1 MIIAADCIIVM
12 LTASIVRWLEVMMAT
27 VSVRIDKDLALQA
40 EREARIQ
47 NRSNAKQIEYW
58 AKIGKAISSKL
69 SIAEVFAVSQGIK
82 TIKLEVTPSVQSIPV
97 NSDDIFNDLEN
108 DRAKGLLAKNV
119 TSARIYYEASVE
131 HPGYLDQVNSV
142 TKKRQAGTF
151 ENGEFKA
158 L

>member
-1 MIIAADCIIVM
+1 
-12 LTASIVRWLEVMMAT
+12 MAT
-27 VSVRIDKDLALQA
+27 VSVRIDKNLALQA

-69 SIAEVFAVSQGIK
+69 SIADVFAVSQGIK
-82 TIKLEVTPSVQSIPV
+82 TIKLEITPSVQSIPV

-108 DRAKGLLAKNV
+108 DRAEGLLAKNV

-131 HPGYLDQVNSV
+131 HPGYLDRVNSV
-142 TKKRQAGTF
+142 TKKRQTGTF

>member
-1 MIIAADCIIVM
+1 
-12 LTASIVRWLEVMMAT
+12 MAT

-69 SIAEVFAVSQGIK
+69 SIEDVFAVSQGIK
-82 TIKLEVTPSVQSIPV
+82 TIKLEVTSSVQSFPV

-131 HPGYLDQVNSV
+131 HPGYLDRVNSV
-142 TKKRQAGTF
+142 TNQRQAGIF

>member
-1 MIIAADCIIVM
+1 
-12 LTASIVRWLEVMMAT
+12 MAT

-69 SIAEVFAVSQGIK
+69 SIADVFAVSQGIK

-119 TSARIYYEASVE
+119 TSAKIYYEASAE
-131 HPGYLDQVNSV
+131 HPGYLDRVNSV

>member
-1 MIIAADCIIVM
+1 
-12 LTASIVRWLEVMMAT
+12 MAT
-27 VSVRIDKDLALQA
+27 VSVRIDKNLALQA

-69 SIAEVFAVSQGIK
+69 SVEDVFAVSQGIK
-82 TIKLEVTPSVQSIPV
+82 TIKLEVTPAVQTNAV
-97 NSDDIFNDLEN
+97 NSDDVFNDLEN
-108 DRAKGLLAKNV
+108 DRAKGLLANNV
-119 TSARIYYEASVE
+119 TSAKIYYEASLE
-131 HPGYLDQVNSV
+131 HPGCLDRVNSV
-142 TKKRQAGTF
+142 TKQRQAGTF

>member
-1 MIIAADCIIVM
+1 
-12 LTASIVRWLEVMMAT
+12 MAT

-69 SIAEVFAVSQGIK
+69 SIEDVFAVSQGIK
-82 TIKLEVTPSVQSIPV
+82 TIKLEVTPSVQSISV

-108 DRAKGLLAKNV
+108 DRAKGFLAKNV
-119 TSARIYYEASVE
+119 TSAKIYYEASVE
-131 HPGYLDQVNSV
+131 HPGYLDRVNSV
-142 TKKRQAGTF
+142 TKKRQTGTF
-151 ENGEFKA
+151 EKGEFKA

>member
-1 MIIAADCIIVM
+1 
-12 LTASIVRWLEVMMAT
+12 MAT

-58 AKIGKAISSKL
+58 AKIGKVISTKL
-69 SIAEVFAVSQGIK
+69 SVEDVFAVSQGIK

-97 NSDDIFNDLEN
+97 DSDDIFNDLEN

-119 TSARIYYEASVE
+119 TSAKIYYEASVE
-131 HPGYLDQVNSV
+131 HPGYLDRVNSV
-142 TKKRQAGTF
+142 TKQRQAGTF
-151 ENGEFKA
+151 KNGEFKA

>member
-1 MIIAADCIIVM
+1 
-12 LTASIVRWLEVMMAT
+12 MAP
-27 VSVRIDKDLALQA
+27 VSGRIDTDLALEA

-69 SIAEVFAVSQGIK
+69 SIADVFAVSQGIK
-82 TIKLEVTPSVQSIPV
+82 TIKLDVSPSVQSIPV

-119 TSARIYYEASVE
+119 TSAKIYYEASVE
-131 HPGYLDQVNSV
+131 HLGYLDRVNSV